1 MEYQRRVAL
10 HILVF
15 PAHVSEGTVA
25 WAIFLGQVRKM
36 ILRIEQQ
43 PSIDN
48 MRNYPAEAVDQLGK
62 LLVEGASAREDPRRK
77 NFYDVEHAD
86 RTFFIH
92 VSPSSGRVMS
102 LATWERL
109 LRAGFASFEEDTEA
123 T

>member
-1 MEYQRRVAL
+1 
-10 HILVF
+10 
-15 PAHVSEGTVA
+15 
-25 WAIFLGQVRKM
+25 M
-36 ILRIEQQ
+36 ILRMEQQ

-48 MRNYPAEAVDQLGK
+48 LRNYPAEAVDQLGK

-92 VSPSSGRVMS
+92 VSPSSGRVML

>member
-1 MEYQRRVAL
+1 MGY
-10 HILVF
+10 
-15 PAHVSEGTVA
+15 
-25 WAIFLGQVRKM
+25 FLGQVRKM
-36 ILRIEQQ
+36 ILRMEQQ

-48 MRNYPAEAVDQLGK
+48 PRDYPAEVVDQLGK

-77 NFYDVEHAD
+77 NFYDVEHAV

-92 VSPSSGRVMS
+92 LSPSSGRVML

-109 LRAGFASFEEDTEA
+109 LRAGFASFEEVTEA

>member
-1 MEYQRRVAL
+1 M
-10 HILVF
+10 
-15 PAHVSEGTVA
+15 
-25 WAIFLGQVRKM
+25 
-36 ILRIEQQ
+36 EQQ

-48 MRNYPAEAVDQLGK
+48 PRNYPAEVVDQLGK

-92 VSPSSGRVMS
+92 VSPSSGRVML
-102 LATWERL
+102 LAKWERL
-109 LRAGFASFEEDTEA
+109 LRAGFPSFEEVTEA